1 VPVTFEELQALARML
16 LERPLAFS
24 VDDFVKKVE
33 EWVNGQPEQ
42 LKNSYIGYFGSGGGK
57 VVKRSELPKV
67 LREDPDFRE
76 KFIRFLAGR

>member
-1 VPVTFEELQALARML
+1 MVVTFEELQALARTL

-42 LKNSYIGYFGSGGGK
+42 LRDSLIGYFGPGGSK